1 MPRKFHFL
9 GTLLLLT
16 LTFGPLVAQD
26 QATPECPAP
35 TLLPADEE
43 LFASIRRYEGVD
55 PADYSA
61 IRQHAAAGFVP
72 LLKESPGFLF
82 YALANIEPD
91 MLAAVNVFTSEDE
104 MLAANDL
111 AADFISEHLAPLL
124 PTVTEIMSGTVQLL
138 MYANPCPD
146 MGMDEDGDDMA
157 EEADSET
164 MSGTDATADMD
175 SAYLGYSVY
184 SEYEEEAELAAIND
198 LFRHKFAPILSDS
211 DGFILYLTMIDS
223 DDNFVSLNIFQS
235 KEELIE
241 ANARAA
247 EFIASDLADVATT
260 PPTFYGG
267 AIAVLDLSGL
277 ITDDDMDGEMDEESD
292 EG

>member
-82 YALANIEPD
+82 YALANFEPD

-104 MLAANDL
+104 MLAANAL
-111 AADFISEHLAPLL
+111 AADFVNERLAPLL
-124 PTVTEIMSGTVQLL
+124 PTSPEVMSGTVQLL
-138 MYANPCPD
+138 IFANHCP
-146 MGMDEDGDDMA
+146 EMA
-157 EEADSET
+157 EDSADKADGADSET
-164 MSGTDATADMD
+164 ASETDAAADMD

-198 LFRHKFAPILSDS
+198 LIRDQFAPIISDS
-211 DGFILYLTMIDS
+211 AGFILYLTLADS
-223 DDNFVSLNIFQS
+223 DNNFIALNIFES
-235 KEELIE
+235 LEELIA
-241 ANARAA
+241 ANTRAGEFVAA
-247 EFIASDLADVATT
+247 ELAVLATSPLAS
-260 PPTFYGG
+260 YGG
-267 AIAVLDLSGL
+267 SIAVLDLSGL
-277 ITDDDMDGEMDEESD
+277 FQEEAMDDMGEESD
-292 EG
+292 ED

>member
-82 YALANIEPD
+82 YALANFEPD

-104 MLAANDL
+104 MLAANAL
-111 AADFISEHLAPLL
+111 AADFVNERLAPLL
-124 PTVTEIMSGTVQLL
+124 PTSPEVMSGTVQLL
-138 MYANPCPD
+138 MYANYCPE
-146 MGMDEDGDDMA
+146 MAEDSDDMA

-198 LFRHKFAPILSDS
+198 LIRDQFAPIISDS
-211 DGFILYLTMIDS
+211 AGFILYLTLADS
-223 DDNFVSLNIFQS
+223 DNNFIALNIFES
-235 KEELIE
+235 LEELIA
-241 ANARAA
+241 ANTRAGEFVAA
-247 EFIASDLADVATT
+247 ELAVLATSPLAS
-260 PPTFYGG
+260 YGG
-267 AIAVLDLSGL
+267 TIAVLDLSGL

>member
-82 YALANIEPD
+82 YALANFEPD

-104 MLAANDL
+104 MLAANAL
-111 AADFISEHLAPLL
+111 AADFVNERLAPLL
-124 PTVTEIMSGTVQLL
+124 PTSPEVMSGTVQLL
-138 MYANPCPD
+138 IFANHCP
-146 MGMDEDGDDMA
+146 EMA
-157 EEADSET
+157 EDSADKADGADSET
-164 MSGTDATADMD
+164 ASETDAAADMA
-175 SAYLGYSVY
+175 SAYLGYRVY
-184 SEYEEEAELAAIND
+184 SEFEEEAELAAVND
-198 LFRHKFAPILSDS
+198 PIRDQFAPIISDS
-211 DGFILYLTMIDS
+211 AGFILYLTLADS
-223 DDNFVSLNIFQS
+223 DNNFIALNIFES
-235 KEELIE
+235 LEELIA
-241 ANARAA
+241 ANTRAGEFVAA
-247 EFIASDLADVATT
+247 ELAVLATSPLAS
-260 PPTFYGG
+260 YGG
-267 AIAVLDLSGL
+267 SIAVLDLSGL

>member
-1 MPRKFHFL
+1 M
-9 GTLLLLT
+9 
-16 LTFGPLVAQD
+16 Q
-26 QATPECPAP
+26 
-35 TLLPADEE
+35 
-43 LFASIRRYEGVD
+43 
-55 PADYSA
+55 
-61 IRQHAAAGFVP
+61 
-72 LLKESPGFLF
+72 
-82 YALANIEPD
+82 
-91 MLAAVNVFTSEDE
+91 
-104 MLAANDL
+104 AANAL
-111 AADFISEHLAPLL
+111 AADFVNEHLAPLL
-124 PTVTEIMSGTVQLL
+124 PTPPEIMSGTVQLL

-175 SAYLGYSVY
+175 SAYLGYSIY
-184 SEYEEEAELAAIND
+184 SEYEEEAELATIND

>member
-82 YALANIEPD
+82 YALANFEPD

-104 MLAANDL
+104 MLAANAL
-111 AADFISEHLAPLL
+111 AADFVNEHLAPLL
-124 PTVTEIMSGTVQLL
+124 PTPPEVMSGTVQLL
-138 MYANPCPD
+138 MYANYCPE
-146 MGMDEDGDDMA
+146 MAEDSDDMA

-164 MSGTDATADMD
+164 MSGTDTTADMP
-175 SAYLGYSVY
+175 SAYLGYRVY
-184 SEYEEEAELAAIND
+184 SEFEEEAELAAVND
-198 LFRHKFAPILSDS
+198 PIRDQFAPIISDS
-211 DGFILYLTMIDS
+211 AGFILYLTLADS
-223 DDNFVSLNIFQS
+223 DNNFIALNIFES
-235 KEELIE
+235 LEELIA
-241 ANARAA
+241 ANTRAGEFVAA
-247 EFIASDLADVATT
+247 ELAVLATSPLAS
-260 PPTFYGG
+260 YGG
-267 AIAVLDLSGL
+267 SIAVLDLSGL
-277 ITDDDMDGEMDEESD
+277 ILEDGH
-292 EG
+292 G

>member
-1 MPRKFHFL
+1 M
-9 GTLLLLT
+9 
-16 LTFGPLVAQD
+16 
-26 QATPECPAP
+26 
-35 TLLPADEE
+35 
-43 LFASIRRYEGVD
+43 
-55 PADYSA
+55 
-61 IRQHAAAGFVP
+61 
-72 LLKESPGFLF
+72 PGFLF

-175 SAYLGYSVY
+175 SAYLGYSIY

-198 LFRHKFAPILSDS
+198 LIRDQFAPIVSDS
-211 DGFILYLTMIDS
+211 PGFILYLTLA
-223 DDNFVSLNIFQS
+223 DNDNNFIALNIFES
-235 KEELIE
+235 LEELIA
-241 ANARAA
+241 ANTRAA
-247 EFIASDLADVATT
+247 EFVAAELAEVATS
-260 PPTFYGG
+260 PPASYGG
-267 AIAVLDLSGL
+267 TIAVLDLSGL
-277 ITDDDMDGEMDEESD
+277 FPADEMDEESD
-292 EG
+292 ED